1 MASVVI
7 VGAQWGDEGKGKI
20 VDLLT
25 QYADTVVR
33 FQGGNNAG
41 HTIVLKGE
49 KFVFHLIP
57 SGILY
62 KNKKCIIGNGVVLDP
77 AVLIEEITELKRR
90 GYLKDD
96 SQLMISEET
105 HLILPYHR
113 RIDVAREKGFKIGT
127 TGRGIGPAYE
137 DKVARCGIRMVDLL
151 DEKVFR
157 RKLEDNLAQK
167 NIYLEQILKEKPFD
181 FSQIFIEYNGY
192 KTQLEKYVRNASIF
206 LQETI
211 KKGKPVLFEGAQGAL
226 LDLDHGTYPYVTS
239 SNTVAGNACAGS
251 GIGPT
256 MISSVVGVAKAYTT
270 RVGEGPFPTELK
282 DEIGEKIRARGG
294 EYGATTGRPRR
305 CGWFDAVVVNH
316 AIGINGVQGVTITKL
331 DVLNDFDELKICTGY
346 RIDGK
351 IYRYIPSNLEMLKS
365 AEPIYEPME
374 GWKTEIRRMR
384 KISDLPRNAK
394 RYLRRIEELI
404 RTKIIMVSVGEERN
418 ETIVIRHPFKEAR
431 QLRSKSRRGKEGQR
445 KSK

>member
-1 MASVVI
+1 MANIVI
-7 VGAQWGDEGKGKI
+7 VGTQWGDEGKGKI

-25 QYADTVVR
+25 QYADIVVR

-62 KNKKCIIGNGVVLDP
+62 GDKKCVIGNGVVLDA
-77 AVLIEEITELKRR
+77 AVLIKEIEEVKRK
-90 GYLKDD
+90 GYLEND

-113 RIDVAREKGFKIGT
+113 KIDTAREKIFKIGT

-151 DEKVFR
+151 DEKIFR
-157 RKLEDNLAQK
+157 RKLEEILPQK
-167 NIYLEQILKEKPFD
+167 NLYLVQVLKEKSFTLSEIFD
-181 FSQIFIEYNGY
+181 EYLDL
-192 KTQLEKYVRNASIF
+192 KRRLEKYVKNTSLI
-206 LQETI
+206 LHEEIQ
-211 KKGKPVLFEGAQGAL
+211 KGKHVLFEGAQGGL
-226 LDLDHGTYPYVTS
+226 LDVDHGTYPYVTA

-256 MISSVVGVAKAYTT
+256 MIDSVIGVAKAYTT
-270 RVGEGPFPTELK
+270 RVGEGPFPTELQ
-282 DEIGEKIRARGG
+282 DELGEKMREKGG

-316 AIGINGVQGVTITKL
+316 SIRINGIREVTITKL
-331 DVLNDFDELKICTGY
+331 DVLNDFEKIKICVGY
-346 RIDGK
+346 RLNGK
-351 IYRYIPSNLEMLKS
+351 IFHHVPSNLDLLKS
-365 AEPIYEPME
+365 SEPIYEE
-374 GWKTEIRRMR
+374 LDGWKTEIKDVR
-384 KISDLPRNAK
+384 KLSDLPRNAQ
-394 RYLRRIEELI
+394 RYVRRIEELI
-404 RTKIIMVSVGEERN
+404 GTKVAMISVGSERN
-418 ETIVIRHPFKEAR
+418 ETIAVRNPFQKR
-431 QLRSKSRRGKEGQR
+431 T
-445 KSK
+445 